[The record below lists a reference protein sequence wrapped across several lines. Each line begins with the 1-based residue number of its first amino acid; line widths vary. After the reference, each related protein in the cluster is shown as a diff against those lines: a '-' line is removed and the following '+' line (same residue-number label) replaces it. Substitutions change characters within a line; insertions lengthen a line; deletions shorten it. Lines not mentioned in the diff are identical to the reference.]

1 MSNTLFIEFLATIP
15 VEDFCRAL
23 SATQIFLL
31 RILSKK
37 VKDVVDNMHLC
48 INAEINLYY
57 TLKSTKNKLILQNN
71 IKSLQN
77 INCFHKIVKL
87 SLTGCDY
94 FMDFML
100 ALIEI
105 KTLEHLYLNSND
117 FGNNYCKASTQE
129 LINVLKNI
137 NLKTLVLIGNRSIR
151 SKDMKLLLEVLA
163 NTSLTSLD
171 ISYNVVR
178 EEGAKNLAKL
188 LVYPHFS
195 SLKELNISDNCIGIE
210 GLQIVAK
217 AIQNCTVSKGES
229 RASITGCTSL
239 TSLNLSHNC
248 FEQEDENI
256 LSEILKNN
264 TMLTTLNL
272 TCKSRFVGWD

>member
-1 MSNTLFIEFLATIP
+1 MSNTFFTVEDNQFIKVLATIRI
-15 VEDFCRAL
+15 DNLCRNL
-23 SATQIFLL
+23 PTTKIFLL
-31 RILSKK
+31 RKLSKK
-37 VKDVVDNMHLC
+37 VKDVVDKMYLC
-48 INAEINLYY
+48 INVKMNLYY
-57 TLKSTKNKLILQNN
+57 TLKSTKNKLIIQNS

-94 FMDFML
+94 FMDLML
-100 ALIEI
+100 PLIEI

-163 NTSLTSLD
+163 NYTSLTSLD
-171 ISYNVVR
+171 ISYNLIR
-178 EEGAKNLAKL
+178 EEGAENLAKL
-188 LVYPHFS
+188 LVCPHFFS
-195 SLKELNISDNCIGIE
+195 SLKELNISNNGISFE

-217 AIQNCTVSKGES
+217 AI
-229 RASITGCTSL
+229 ASATTSL
-239 TSLNLSHNC
+239 TSLNLSHNY
-248 FEQEDENI
+248 FEQECKYI

-264 TMLTTLNL
+264 TMLTCLKL
-272 TCKSRFVGWD
+272 

>member
-15 VEDFCRAL
+15 VEDLCRTL
-23 SATQIFLL
+23 FSTKIFLL

-48 INAEINLYY
+48 INAEMNLYY
-57 TLKSTKNKLILQNN
+57 TLKSTENKLIIQNS

-105 KTLEHLYLNSND
+105 KTLEHLYLNSNY

-129 LINVLKNI
+129 LIDVLKNI
-137 NLKTLVLIGNRSIR
+137 NLKTLVLIGNSSIR

-163 NTSLTSLD
+163 NYTSLTSLD
-171 ISYNVVR
+171 ISYNLIR
-178 EEGAKNLAKL
+178 EEGAENLAEL
-188 LVYPHFS
+188 LVDPHFS
-195 SLKELNISDNCIGIE
+195 SLKELNISNNGISFE

-217 AIQNCTVSKGES
+217 AI
-229 RASITGCTSL
+229 ASATTSLTSL

-248 FEQEDENI
+248 FEQENENI

-272 TCKSRFVGWD
+272 

>member
-1 MSNTLFIEFLATIP
+1 MY
-15 VEDFCRAL
+15 
-23 SATQIFLL
+23 
-31 RILSKK
+31 
-37 VKDVVDNMHLC
+37 LC
-48 INAEINLYY
+48 INVEMNLYY
-57 TLKSTKNKLILQNN
+57 TLKSTKNKLIIQNS

-100 ALIEI
+100 PLTEI

-163 NTSLTSLD
+163 NYTSLTSLD
-171 ISYNVVR
+171 ISYNLIR
-178 EEGAKNLAKL
+178 EEGAENLAEL

-195 SLKELNISDNCIGIE
+195 SLKELNISNNCISFE

-217 AIQNCTVSKGES
+217 AI
-229 RASITGCTSL
+229 ASATTSL
-239 TSLNLSHNC
+239 TSLNLSHNYC
-248 FEQEDENI
+248 EQERKYI

-264 TMLTTLNL
+264 TMLTCLKL
-272 TCKSRFVGWD
+272 

>member
-1 MSNTLFIEFLATIP
+1 MDLMLP
-15 VEDFCRAL
+15 
-23 SATQIFLL
+23 
-31 RILSKK
+31 
-37 VKDVVDNMHLC
+37 
-48 INAEINLYY
+48 
-57 TLKSTKNKLILQNN
+57 LI
-71 IKSLQN
+71 
-77 INCFHKIVKL
+77 HKI
-87 SLTGCDY
+87 T
-94 FMDFML
+94 
-100 ALIEI
+100 
-105 KTLEHLYLNSND
+105 TLEHLHLSSNHYGCND
-117 FGNNYCKASTQE
+117 CSASVNE
-129 LINVLKNI
+129 LINVLKSI
-137 NLKTLVLIGNRSIR
+137 NLKTLVLIGNSIQ

>member
-1 MSNTLFIEFLATIP
+1 MSNTIDDNSFLFLQVLASIH
-15 VEDFCRAL
+15 VDKLCRAL
-23 SATQIFLL
+23 SATELFLL
-31 RILSKK
+31 RILSKNA
-37 VKDVVDNMHLC
+37 KDVVDKMYLC
-48 INAEINLYY
+48 INVEMNLYY
-57 TLKSTKNKLILQNN
+57 TLKSTKNKLIIQNR

-94 FMDFML
+94 YMDFML
-100 ALIEI
+100 PLILEI

-137 NLKTLVLIGNRSIR
+137 NLKTLVLIGNCSIR
-151 SKDMKLLLEVLA
+151 TKDMKLLLKVLA
-163 NTSLTSLD
+163 NYPFLTSLD
-171 ISYNVVR
+171 ISYNLIR
-178 EEGAKNLAKL
+178 EEGTENLAEL
-188 LVYPHFS
+188 LDYPHHFS
-195 SLKELNISDNCIGIE
+195 SLKELNISNNGISFE
-210 GLQIVAK
+210 GLQIVAE
-217 AIQNCTVSKGES
+217 AI
-229 RASITGCTSL
+229 ASATTSL

-272 TCKSRFVGWD
+272 TRKSRFVCWY

>member
-1 MSNTLFIEFLATIP
+1 MLNTIDDNSFLFLQVLASIH
-15 VEDFCRAL
+15 VDKLCRAL
-23 SATQIFLL
+23 SATELFLL

-37 VKDVVDNMHLC
+37 AKDVVDKMYLC
-48 INAEINLYY
+48 INVKMNLYY
-57 TLKSTKNKLILQNN
+57 TLKSTKNKLIIQNS

-100 ALIEI
+100 PLILEI

-151 SKDMKLLLEVLA
+151 FKDMKLLLEVLA
-163 NTSLTSLD
+163 NYTSLTSLD
-171 ISYNVVR
+171 ISYNLIR
-178 EEGAKNLAKL
+178 EEGAENLAKL

-195 SLKELNISDNCIGIE
+195 SLKELNISNNCISFE
-210 GLQIVAK
+210 GLQKVAK
-217 AIQNCTVSKGES
+217 AI
-229 RASITGCTSL
+229 ASATTSLTSL

-272 TCKSRFVGWD
+272 TRKSRFSDWN